1 MENPQEIQKD
11 KGPGS
16 HQDSRDEWTEG
27 GDSIQEFKKVWRR
40 VFNKRIGCYEVYVG
54 DSNYLV
60 ATGITEKSDSFLITS
75 LPLLV
80 KLLHR
85 FCKGAGKGEI
95 DIETYEETKNIL
107 REWRDQQSRSV
118 RTGEGK
124 AIRRADIRELDSTD
138 N

>member
-1 MENPQEIQKD
+1 VENPQEIQKD

>member
-1 MENPQEIQKD
+1 VENPQEIQKD

-124 AIRRADIRELDSTD
+124 AIRRTDIRELDSTD

>member
-124 AIRRADIRELDSTD
+124 AIRRTDIRELDSTD